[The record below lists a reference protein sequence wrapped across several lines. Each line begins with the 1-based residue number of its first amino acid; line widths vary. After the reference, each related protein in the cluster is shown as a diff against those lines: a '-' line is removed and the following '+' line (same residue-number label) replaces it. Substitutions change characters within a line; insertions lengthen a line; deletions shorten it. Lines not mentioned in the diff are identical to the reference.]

1 LVAGLFRTDGGP
13 LELSA
18 ADDVW
23 RTRKGI
29 VPSSIAAK
37 SPFGS
42 QREGRMAMVFMSA
55 VVTGSSIAAAL
66 FGGLVPAGAP
76 SAEVLSLA
84 MAASAGLAVAS
95 AAALDS

>member
-1 LVAGLFRTDGGP
+1 
-13 LELSA
+13 
-18 ADDVW
+18 
-23 RTRKGI
+23 
-29 VPSSIAAK
+29 
-37 SPFGS
+37 
-42 QREGRMAMVFMSA
+42 MAMVFMSA